1 LKGNCIRF
9 YEFGDPKE
17 VLKVEQKEKQAPL
30 KDEVLVRML
39 LRPIN
44 PSDLI
49 PITGAY
55 SHRIS
60 LPTIPG
66 YDGVGIVEDVGPDAP
81 KELIGKRVL
90 ALRGEGTWQEFVTT
104 SSEFVVP
111 VPPSIDDYTAAQL
124 YINPLTAWLL
134 CTEVFNLQPEDSL
147 LVNACSS
154 AIGRILAQL
163 SKIIGFRLIAV
174 TRNNAHKEDLL
185 KLGASYVINSSET
198 PLYQKVMSLTN
209 GEGVNYAIDSIGGPS
224 GTELAFCVQPHGTLV
239 TIGLLSG
246 IPLDWRKISSETKT
260 QIKLF
265 HLRHWNDQVSAKTW
279 QESFKN
285 LISLFADKKLKLMEP
300 QATFELTEVNKAIR
314 FVESQL
320 KNKGKVFL
328 K

>member
-1 LKGNCIRF
+1 MKTNCIRC

-17 VLKVEQKEKQAPL
+17 VLKVEQKERQAPIN
-30 KDEVLVRML
+30 DEVLVRML

-66 YDGVGIVEDVGPDAP
+66 YEGVGIVEDVGPNAS

-90 ALRGEGTWQEFVTT
+90 ALRGEGTWQDFVTT
-104 SSEFVVP
+104 SSDFVVQ
-111 VPPSIDDYTAAQL
+111 VPHSIDDYTAAQL

-134 CTEVFNLQPEDSL
+134 CTEVLKLQPEDSL

-154 AIGRILAQL
+154 AIGRILVQL

-174 TRNNAHKEDLL
+174 TRNDAHKEDLL
-185 KLGASYVINSSET
+185 KLGASNVINSSET

-209 GEGVNYAIDSIGGPS
+209 GQGVNYAIDSIGGPS
-224 GTELAFCVQPHGTLV
+224 GTELAYCIQPQGTLV

-246 IPLDWRKISSETKT
+246 IPIDWRKISNETNI

-265 HLRHWNDQVSAKTW
+265 HLRHWNKQVSAQTW
-279 QESFKN
+279 QETFKN
-285 LISLFADKKLKLMEP
+285 LFSLIVDRKLTLMEP
-300 QATFELTEVNKAIR
+300 QATFELTEVNKAIS
-314 FVESQL
+314 FAESQL

>member
-1 LKGNCIRF
+1 MKANCIRF
-9 YEFGDPKE
+9 YEFGDPKD
-17 VLKVEQKEKQAPL
+17 VLQVEQKDRLSPV
-30 KDEVLVRML
+30 KDEVLIKML

-66 YDGVGIVEDVGPDAP
+66 YEGVGIVEDVGPYAS

-90 ALRGEGTWQEFVTT
+90 ALRGEGTWQDFVRT
-104 SSEFVVP
+104 SMDYAVLIP
-111 VPPSIDDYTAAQL
+111 DSIDDYIAAQL

-134 CTEVFNLQPEDSL
+134 CTEVLNLQPEDSL

-174 TRNNAHKEDLL
+174 TRNDAHKEDLL
-185 KLGASYVINSSET
+185 KLGASNVINSSET
-198 PLYQKVMSLTN
+198 SIYQKVMSLTN

-246 IPLDWRKISSETKT
+246 IPIDWRKISNETNI

-265 HLRHWNDQVSAKTW
+265 HLRHWNGQVSAQTW
-279 QESFKN
+279 QDTFT
-285 LISLFADKKLKLMEP
+285 SLFSLIVDKKLTLMEP
-300 QATFELTEVNKAIR
+300 HATFKLTEVNKAIR
-314 FVESQL
+314 YVESQL
-320 KNKGKVFL
+320 KNNGKVFL